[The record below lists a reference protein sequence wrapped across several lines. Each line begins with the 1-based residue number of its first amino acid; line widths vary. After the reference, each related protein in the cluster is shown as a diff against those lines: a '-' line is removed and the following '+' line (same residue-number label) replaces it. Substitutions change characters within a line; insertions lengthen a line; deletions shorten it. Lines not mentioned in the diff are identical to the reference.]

1 MSDLESSA
9 AIVFKGVLFFLLLA
23 LSGSLLVLRT
33 PDYRTVVLVL
43 VLVWS
48 SARFYYFLF
57 YVLERYVD
65 PSLKYSGI
73 LSLAKALRSRRSSRS
88 HSEPKSL

>member
-1 MSDLESSA
+1 MSDLKSGA
-9 AIVFKGVLFFLLLA
+9 AIVFKGVLFFLLVA
-23 LSGSLLVLRT
+23 LSGVLLVFQA
-33 PDYRTVVLVL
+33 PHYRTVVLVL

-73 LSLAKALRSRRSSRS
+73 LSLAKALRFRRSSRKNT
-88 HSEPKSL
+88 ERKSL